1 MGGDLNGDTL
11 EAVLQDVYLALRA
24 GDLARLEELCT
35 RTEVAL
41 ARISGAP
48 DARMAE
54 RLRHLAQRNAACLD
68 AAARGIRAARRR
80 VVEIR
85 DAQTGTRTYD
95 GNGQCQLIARHSDRL
110 SCRA

>member
-1 MGGDLNGDTL
+1 MGAEPIGEPL

-24 GDLARLEELCT
+24 GDLLRLEELCD
-35 RTEVAL
+35 RTEAAL
-41 ARISGAP
+41 THLSGP
-48 DARMAE
+48 TDARMAE
-54 RLRHLAQRNAACLD
+54 RLRDLAHRNAACLE

-80 VVEIR
+80 VAEIR

-95 GNGQCQLIARHSDRL
+95 GNGQYQLIARPSDRL

>member
-1 MGGDLNGDTL
+1 MGGDPKDDSL

-35 RTEVAL
+35 RTESAL
-41 ARISGAP
+41 ARLSGSS
-48 DARMAE
+48 DARMVE
-54 RLRHLAQRNAACLD
+54 RLRDLARRNAACLD

-80 VVEIR
+80 VAEIR

-95 GNGQCQLIARHSDRL
+95 GNGQYQLIARPTDGL